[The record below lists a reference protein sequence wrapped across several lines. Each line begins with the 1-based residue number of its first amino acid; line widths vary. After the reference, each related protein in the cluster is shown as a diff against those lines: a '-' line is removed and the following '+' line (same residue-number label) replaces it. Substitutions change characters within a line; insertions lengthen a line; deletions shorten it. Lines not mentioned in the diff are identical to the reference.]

1 MDYSIE
7 SAPLEKLQS
16 DCIIVG
22 VYQDQQLS
30 TSATTLNSSSQGLI
44 ATIVSRGDISGK
56 NVKHC

>member
-7 SAPLEKLQS
+7 SAPLEKLQC

-30 TSATTLNSSSQGLI
+30 PTATALNNRLKGLSTKLSAVATSAEKM
-44 ATIVSRGDISGK
+44 AK
-56 NVKHC
+56 PC

>member
-7 SAPLEKLQS
+7 TAPLEKLQC

-30 TSATTLNSSSQGLI
+30 PTAIALNNSTKGLLTKSSTVATSAEKM
-44 ATIVSRGDISGK
+44 AK
-56 NVKHC
+56 PY